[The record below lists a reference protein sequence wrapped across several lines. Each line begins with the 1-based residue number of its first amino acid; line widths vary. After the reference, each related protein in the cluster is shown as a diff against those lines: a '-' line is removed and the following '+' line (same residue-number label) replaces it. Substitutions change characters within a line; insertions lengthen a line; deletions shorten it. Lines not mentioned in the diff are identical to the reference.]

1 MQKRFVVSALL
12 ITVAGLALCAFACS
26 NWDQQTYQT
35 LSASKAV
42 IDQAAADYNAGKI
55 AQTAAARDAITKA
68 RQAQTAA
75 VDSFEVY
82 AAAKVAAAPNQ
93 TISAREQAVIAAVA
107 LLPPAIAALRAA
119 MKPIH
124 P

>member
-1 MQKRFVVSALL
+1 MRKRLVVSALL

-42 IDQAAADYNAGKI
+42 IDQAAADYNAGRI
-55 AQTAAARDAITKA
+55 AQTASARTAITKA

-75 VDSFEVY
+75 VDAFQIY
-82 AAAKVAAAPNQ
+82 AAAKIAAAPDQ
-93 TISAREQAVIAAVA
+93 TIAAREQAVVAAVA
-107 LLPPAIAALRAA
+107 LIPPVLAALRAA
-119 MKPIH
+119 IKPAQ